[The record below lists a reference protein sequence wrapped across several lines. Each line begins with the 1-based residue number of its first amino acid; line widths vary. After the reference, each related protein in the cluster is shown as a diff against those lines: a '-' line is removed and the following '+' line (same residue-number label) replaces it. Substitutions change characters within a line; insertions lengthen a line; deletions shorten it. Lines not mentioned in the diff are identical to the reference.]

1 MPSVKLL
8 FPVFLLFSSLACT
21 GGLQLPFMAAVT
33 ATPVPLI
40 EVEVTVVYPTPTPA
54 PVILATAPATTTVAA
69 PPAESASLIQSPL
82 LTGTPAITSPA
93 IAEPADSA
101 PNPPPAATPTVTLP
115 QPATQAAVI
124 TETTVATPT
133 EAAPPPPVAAFIL
146 LEPVPEFVMQPGVKG
161 LEFKWRWL
169 NGKSCQPPEG
179 FGYEL
184 RIWPAV
190 TGYGPM
196 GVTDAVANQQDFYCD
211 PQSNVASYRVEDIKG
226 TPGVTAISSG
236 KFLWDV
242 AFIQL
247 DPYNVVL
254 SSGPQ
259 LFEIP

>member
-8 FPVFLLFSSLACT
+8 FPAFIILSSLACT
-21 GGLQLPFMAAVT
+21 SGIRLPFLAAAT

-40 EVEVTVVYPTPTPA
+40 EVEVTVIYPTPTPA
-54 PVILATAPATTTVAA
+54 PVILASAPATTTVVA

-82 LTGTPAITSPA
+82 LTGTPVITPPA
-93 IAEPADSA
+93 IAE
-101 PNPPPAATPTVTLP
+101 PAATPTVTLP
-115 QPATQAAVI
+115 QPATPAAVI
-124 TETTVATPT
+124 TETTVAKPT
-133 EAAPPPPVAAFIL
+133 EAAPPPPAAAFIL

-161 LEFKWRWL
+161 MEFKWRWL

-196 GVTDAVANQQDFYCD
+196 GVTDAVANQPDFYCD